1 MNSILPVKASV
12 VEAEPVYG
20 MVPEFN
26 AQLQQMCEKEGLTYI
41 DNTGLVEEEAFYEE
55 DGIHMSPDYYTK
67 WVEHMA
73 EVAKIIM
80 KKQKFDILN
89 LLKYAMVL
97 VFIAYI
103 VFLNIREGG
112 NSTPVKTIRKAI
124 MAVTKEETE

>member
-1 MNSILPVKASV
+1 M
-12 VEAEPVYG
+12 G
-20 MVPEFN
+20 
-26 AQLQQMCEKEGLTYI
+26 GTH
-41 DNTGLVEEEAFYEE
+41 G
-55 DGIHMSPDYYTK
+55 GGR
-67 WVEHMA
+67 
-73 EVAKIIM
+73 KIIM

-124 MAVTKEETE
+124 MA